1 MSIFN
6 PMRLFLLAIFLLLL
20 AACSSSPRFTPFPAG
35 TPVLAFGD
43 SVTYGT
49 GAGPGEDYP
58 SRLATRTGW
67 VMTNAGISGDT
78 AFEARSRIRETLEQT
93 RPAVVLVELGGND
106 FLRRRSDSAI
116 KEDLRFI
123 LSAVRQSGAV
133 PVLVSVPR
141 FSVLGVAVGALPDSE
156 IYAELAKEEK
166 VLLVKRVFAD
176 VLSDPALKS
185 DQIHPNA
192 EGYRKLAEG
201 VSKALVKE
209 GLLARQ

>member
-1 MSIFN
+1 
-6 PMRLFLLAIFLLLL
+6 
-20 AACSSSPRFTPFPAG
+20 
-35 TPVLAFGD
+35 
-43 SVTYGT
+43 
-49 GAGPGEDYP
+49 
-58 SRLATRTGW
+58 
-67 VMTNAGISGDT
+67 
-78 AFEARSRIRETLEQT
+78 
-93 RPAVVLVELGGND
+93 VELGGND

-166 VLLVKRVFAD
+166 VPLVKRVFAD

>member
-1 MSIFN
+1 
-6 PMRLFLLAIFLLLL
+6 MRRFLLTIFLLSL
-20 AACSSSPRFTPFPAG
+20 AACSSSPRFTPLPAG

-58 SRLATRTGW
+58 SRLAARTGW
-67 VMTNAGISGDT
+67 VITNAGIPGDT
-78 AFEARSRIRETLEQT
+78 ASGAKSRIREAIEQN

-106 FLRRRSDSAI
+106 FLRRRADSEI

-123 LSAVRQSGAV
+123 LAAVREAGAV
-133 PVLVSVPR
+133 PVLVAVPR
-141 FSVLGVAVGALPDSE
+141 FSVLSVAIGALRDSE

-166 VLLVKRVFAD
+166 VPLVKSVFSD
-176 VLSDPALKS
+176 VLSDPSLKA
-185 DQIHPNA
+185 DQIHPTA

-201 VSKALVKE
+201 IGNALVKE
-209 GLLARQ
+209 GLLAKR